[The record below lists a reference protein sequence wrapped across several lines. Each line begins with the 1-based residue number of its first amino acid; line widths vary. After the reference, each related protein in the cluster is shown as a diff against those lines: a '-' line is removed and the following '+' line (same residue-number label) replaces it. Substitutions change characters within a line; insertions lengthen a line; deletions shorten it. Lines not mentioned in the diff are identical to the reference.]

1 MFLKDFC
8 IHVASLEQVCTAFLR
23 ENRDKD
29 TLLPIIKRECS
40 VMHSD
45 ECSSYR
51 CSTAEGFIRGT
62 VNHQENVVDPLT
74 GTHTQGVKRSCLDVK
89 ISILKKRR

>member
-1 MFLKDFC
+1 
-8 IHVASLEQVCTAFLR
+8 
-23 ENRDKD
+23 
-29 TLLPIIKRECS
+29 
-40 VMHSD
+40 MHSD

-74 GTHTQGVKRSCLDVK
+74 GARTQGVKRSWLDVK
-89 ISILKKRR
+89 ISILKKKR